1 MARQCSAMIIIPK
14 DMHGFR
20 FGHCRTLRI
29 RTERLRKT
37 RLHNQKRRAG
47 RHMTALAIAFALIV
61 TPFIVALTHHP
72 TVHAE
77 ISSQTSET
85 TFDDERLG
93 VTDTVREHGAG
104 PRAAQFGTH
113 VHNSGGDGHQNM
125 PAGSHNTTDHDHQ
138 THGLICQGASTIHC
152 HRRPALLAFD
162 DVSRNLTS
170 EGPRRPPRT
179 V

>member
-1 MARQCSAMIIIPK
+1 
-14 DMHGFR
+14 
-20 FGHCRTLRI
+20 
-29 RTERLRKT
+29 
-37 RLHNQKRRAG
+37 
-47 RHMTALAIAFALIV
+47 MTVLAIAFALIV

-77 ISSQTSET
+77 ISSQTSKT

-93 VTDTVREHGAG
+93 VTGTVREHGAG
-104 PRAAQFGTH
+104 LSATQLGAH
-113 VHNSGGDGHQNM
+113 AHDSSGDDYQNM

-138 THGLICQGASTIHC
+138 SQGLICQGASMIHC
-152 HRRPALLAFD
+152 HRTPALLAFD